1 MTTFLFASAKLTAW
15 ITPLWLLSVGVAA
28 GMVILLL
35 FYGALRL
42 ASPRM
47 AEAFYD
53 GVRESWLVPLAYMG
67 IFLSVFSLVA
77 LPVVPARSVFRA
89 VSRIPSVGPASQQVT
104 VPAATDSFTM
114 PMPFRT
120 AEIQTFTLE
129 SDRPITVITRTARGF
144 GQDGAARLYAGKAE
158 TWQRGGP
165 LEKPF
170 DPETA
175 NEWTIKNLGDKPATL
190 TINYRTDIEYP
201 QVRIVPIM
209 AMCVIGLVAVYMV
222 IRALFPKVSAIALA
236 TSNEAMGQPLYY
248 LVLMIGV
255 CALLLFIYVPYNT
268 FGEDIKMLKD
278 QGLTTIML
286 LAIVLAIWSAS
297 TSISEEIEGRT
308 ALTLLSKPIHRRQ
321 FIIGKFL
328 GIIGPVILVHVLLGV
343 PFLATVSYK
352 VVYDARETAQ
362 LDPTW
367 QQCFYEMARTLPGM
381 VLSFYET
388 LVMAA
393 ISVALS
399 TRLPMVANLL
409 VCSSIYVLGHLAPL
423 IVNSSYGEFA
433 IVEFIGQFIATIFPN
448 LDHFNIQAAIA
459 GGADVPWAYLWWAL
473 VYCVLFCLGAMLLAL
488 ALFEDRDLA

>member
-1 MTTFLFASAKLTAW
+1 MGVFLCV
-15 ITPLWLLSVGVAA
+15 LS
-28 GMVILLL
+28 I
-35 FYGALRL
+35 
-42 ASPRM
+42 
-47 AEAFYD
+47 
-53 GVRESWLVPLAYMG
+53 
-67 IFLSVFSLVA
+67 VA
-77 LPVVPARSVFRA
+77 LPVVPARQVLRA
-89 VSRIPSVGPASQQVT
+89 VSRIPSVGPASQQVQ
-104 VPAATDSFTM
+104 VPAATDDFTIS
-114 PMPFRT
+114 MPFRT
-120 AEIQTFTLE
+120 AEIQTFSLK
-129 SDRPITVITRTARGF
+129 SDRPLTVITHTARGF
-144 GQDGAARLYAGKAE
+144 GQNGSVRLYPGKE
-158 TWQRGGP
+158 ESWRRGGP

-175 NEWTIKNLGDKPATL
+175 SDWSIKNLGDQPATL
-190 TINYRTDIEYP
+190 TINYRTDIEFP
-201 QVRIVPIM
+201 QVRVVPV
-209 AMCVIGLVAVYMV
+209 AAVAVLALVAVYML

-248 LVLMIGV
+248 LVLMIGI
-255 CALLLFIYVPYNT
+255 CALVLFIYVPYNT

-328 GIIGPVILVHVLLGV
+328 GIVGPVILVHVLLGF
-343 PFLATVSYK
+343 PLLATVSYK

-362 LDPTW
+362 MDPTW
-367 QQCFYEMARTLPGM
+367 QQCFYEMIRTLPGM

-433 IVEFIGQFIATIFPN
+433 IVEFFGQFIATIFPN

-459 GGADVPWAYLWWAL
+459 GGADVPGSYLWWAL